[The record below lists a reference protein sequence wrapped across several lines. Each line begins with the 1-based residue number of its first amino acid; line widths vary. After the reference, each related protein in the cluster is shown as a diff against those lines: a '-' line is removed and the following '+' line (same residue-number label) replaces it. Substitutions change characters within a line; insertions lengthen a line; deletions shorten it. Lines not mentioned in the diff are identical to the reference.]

1 MLKHVLEQQF
11 MEKKNNLV
19 SILQL
24 SVLVF
29 RNYRVNILMMYPIAY
44 GISCTERV
52 SPHLAKFSPL
62 NDVMRAYAYVRVRT
76 EGV

>member
-19 SILQL
+19 SVLQL

-29 RNYRVNILMMYPIAY
+29 RNYRVNILMMYPI
-44 GISCTERV
+44 SHSEVDERTGASV
-52 SPHLAKFSPL
+52 KKCP
-62 NDVMRAYAYVRVRT
+62 N
-76 EGV
+76 